1 MPHFNIP
8 ALALD
13 VEADI
18 LIALAVRG
26 IELADHLLGL
36 HARVLGQHAGNHLQG
51 LGKPGKTWKVE
62 NTPVADL
69 LDSRGGNTTPLPAL
83 AIWAR

>member
-1 MPHFNIP
+1 MPHLNIP

-18 LIALAVRG
+18 LVALAVRG
-26 IELADHLLGL
+26 VELADHLLGL

-51 LGKPGKTWKVE
+51 LGKPKKSSKLG
-62 NTPVADL
+62 
-69 LDSRGGNTTPLPAL
+69 
-83 AIWAR
+83 